1 MLCSA
6 FADVPVI
13 ALTATANKADIKG
26 IKCSLGLKNCTEVVG
41 NPDWQNIYY
50 EKHFREGEDVEVIE
64 YILTPIAHNLLKLT
78 VHYPLTIIY
87 LSLKWCGFAYRLF
100 EYILCDQQYY
110 PPGCAAVPKNRLF
123 AQFHSPQT
131 DDMKDEILKQL
142 TSSKS
147 TVRIVFATVAM
158 GMGVD
163 IKSIRQVIHIGPPR
177 SVREYFQETGRAG
190 RDGEQSTAILYYNNR
205 DIAKNKTGFQ

>member
-1 MLCSA
+1 M
-6 FADVPVI
+6 
-13 ALTATANKADIKG
+13 
-26 IKCSLGLKNCTEVVG
+26 
-41 NPDWQNIYY
+41 
-50 EKHFREGEDVEVIE
+50 IE

-78 VHYPLTIIY
+78 VHYPLTITY

-100 EYILCDQQYY
+100 EYILGDQQYY

-205 DIAKNKTGFQ
+205 DIAKNKTGFQDEIKRYCQSTDCCLRVALLEFLDASQPKSFYHGHLGCNVCKCSCSCSHCQNL